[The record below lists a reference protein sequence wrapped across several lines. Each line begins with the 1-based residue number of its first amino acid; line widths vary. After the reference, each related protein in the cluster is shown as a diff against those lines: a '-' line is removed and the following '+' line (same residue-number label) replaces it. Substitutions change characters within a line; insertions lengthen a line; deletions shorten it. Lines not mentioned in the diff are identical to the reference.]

1 MQSKI
6 MIQKAW
12 DITIK
17 IKTNLRRTNTM
28 KKIVSLVAILAV
40 FAMLLV
46 GCTAKFDMDKSIE
59 KLKNEGLTEGMCYI
73 TEEECERATSLTN
86 SEIAFMGGEFTVEI
100 VKQYGLIENGDYS
113 KSCTFITFATEEQ
126 ATNFAELN
134 IEYFAK
140 GENSNNWRIARDGCV
155 VVLTNLDV
163 AMDIINLEFK

>member
-1 MQSKI
+1 MKEI
-6 MIQKAW
+6 AVVV
-12 DITIK
+12 TI
-17 IKTNLRRTNTM
+17 
-28 KKIVSLVAILAV
+28 IVVLSL
-40 FAMLLV
+40 LLV
-46 GCTAKFDMDKSIE
+46 GCNGKFDMDKSIE
-59 KLKNEGLTEGMCYI
+59 QLKEKGLTEGMCYI

-100 VKQYGLIENGDYS
+100 VEQYGLIENGDYS

-155 VVLTNLDV
+155 VVFTNIDM
-163 AMDIINLEFK
+163 AMEVVNLKFK